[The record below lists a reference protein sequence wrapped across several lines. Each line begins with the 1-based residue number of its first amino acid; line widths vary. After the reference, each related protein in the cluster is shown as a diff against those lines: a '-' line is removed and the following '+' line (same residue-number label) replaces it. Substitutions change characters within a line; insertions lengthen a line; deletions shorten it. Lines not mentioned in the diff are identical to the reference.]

1 MTKHVK
7 LINIGNSTGVIL
19 PKEELTR
26 LGLSSGDEVNLART
40 PDGVSLSRS
49 NEEFE
54 RQMAVAR
61 DVMVRW
67 RGALRELAK

>member
-26 LGLSSGDEVNLART
+26 LGLSSGDEVNLERT
-40 PDGVSLSRS
+40 PNGVSLSRAD
-49 NEEFE
+49 EEFE

-61 DVMVRW
+61 QVMVKW

>member
-26 LGLSSGDEVNLART
+26 LGLVSGDQVNLERT
-40 PDGVSLSRS
+40 PDGVSLTKAD
-49 NEEFE
+49 EEFE

>member
-7 LINIGNSTGVIL
+7 LIPIGNSTGVIL

-26 LGLSSGDEVNLART
+26 LGLTAGDEFNLSRT
-40 PDGVSLSRS
+40 PDGLSLTKAD
-49 NEEFE
+49 EEFE

-61 DVMVRW
+61 EVMVKW